1 MEGLQGDIERLYSP
15 GEVALHLDIE
25 RQTATKYAR
34 IFEDNGYN
42 FHKDEKGN
50 RAYTDT
56 NIMMFKDL
64 INQRN
69 KPGVTLESA
78 AKSLVAIYKKKT
90 ITVSDTTL
98 HTENEQ
104 YNQVIDNNLV
114 KELIELMRKLDAL
127 AEENKEI
134 KEHLEKQES
143 FNKALVEQL
152 QQFDRGSKER
162 HNQLTHSLR
171 ESMEN
176 QKLIA
181 AAAEE
186 QKKEQKKGFFARLL
200 GK

>member
-1 MEGLQGDIERLYSP
+1 MEGLQGDIERLYAP
-15 GEVALHLDIE
+15 GEVALHLDME
-25 RQTATKYAR
+25 RQTVTKYAR

-104 YNQVIDNNLV
+104 YNQVIDNDLV
-114 KELIELMRKLDAL
+114 KELMRKLDAL
-127 AEENKEI
+127 SEENKEI

-162 HNQLTHSLR
+162 HNQLTQSLR

-200 GK
+200 RK

>member
-1 MEGLQGDIERLYSP
+1 MEGLQDDIERLYSP

-25 RQTATKYAR
+25 RQTVTKYAR

-90 ITVSDTTL
+90 ITASVTTL

-104 YNQVIDNNLV
+104 YNQVIDNDLV
-114 KELIELMRKLDAL
+114 KKLMKKLDAL

-134 KEHLEKQES
+134 KEHLKKQES

-162 HNQLTHSLR
+162 HNQLTQSLR

>member
-25 RQTATKYAR
+25 RQTVTKYAR
-34 IFEDNGYN
+34 IFEDNSYN

-50 RAYTDT
+50 RTYTDT

-90 ITVSDTTL
+90 ITTSVTTL
-98 HTENEQ
+98 HTENKQ

-114 KELIELMRKLDAL
+114 EELMRKLDAL

-134 KEHLEKQES
+134 KEHLKKQES

-162 HNQLTHSLR
+162 HNQLTQSLR

-200 GK
+200 GL